1 MVIMRKT
8 NKTQIRKI
16 QLSGG
21 SYYITIPIDIIR
33 TLGWK
38 EKQKVIVNHVSGK
51 KIEIKDWKK

>member
-1 MVIMRKT
+1 MRKT
-8 NKTQIRKI
+8 NQSQIRKI

-21 SYYITIPIDIIR
+21 SYYITIPIGIVR

-38 EKQKVIVNHVSGK
+38 EKQKVVVRNVSGK